1 MFDKQSI
8 EAYRNIKAP
17 EELRKKVMRLNLEL
31 SSPSSNHRSKNA
43 MLCPLAAMAC
53 AAVFCLAVS
62 FSFWNQKDAAL
73 LYQGV
78 PVEGE
83 PAVIA
88 ADMPQSAALVRD
100 SVPSGIPLELET
112 AERTTAERT
121 KVSVS
126 GGELSAFDAEGM
138 LLGSGRE
145 VELSGKAALYWDL
158 SQSDN
163 SDLLLVLATE
173 AERFTYTLSASGS
186 GGYILQKNGTQ

>member
-17 EELRKKVMRLNLEL
+17 EELREKVMRLNLEL
-31 SSPSSNHRSKNA
+31 SSPSSNHRSKN
-43 MLCPLAAMAC
+43 
-53 AAVFCLAVS
+53 
-62 FSFWNQKDAAL
+62 AAL

-112 AERTTAERT
+112 AEKA

-173 AERFTYTLSASGS
+173 AERFTYTLSVSGS

>member
-1 MFDKQSI
+1 M
-8 EAYRNIKAP
+8 
-17 EELRKKVMRLNLEL
+17 
-31 SSPSSNHRSKNA
+31 
-43 MLCPLAAMAC
+43 
-53 AAVFCLAVS
+53 
-62 FSFWNQKDAAL
+62 
-73 LYQGV
+73 
-78 PVEGE
+78 
-83 PAVIA
+83 IA

-100 SVPSGIPLELET
+100 SVPSGIPLELE
-112 AERTTAERT
+112 TAERT

-173 AERFTYTLSASGS
+173 AERFTYTLSVSGS
-186 GGYILQKNGTQ
+186 GGYILQKNETQ

>member
-1 MFDKQSI
+1 MSMFDKQSI

-17 EELRKKVMRLNLEL
+17 EELREKVMRLNPEL
-31 SSPSSNHRSKNA
+31 SSPGSNHRSKNA
-43 MLCPLAAMAC
+43 MLRPIAAVAC
-53 AAVFCLAVS
+53 AAVICLAVS

-100 SVPSGIPLELET
+100 SVPSGIPLELE
-112 AERTTAERT
+112 TAERT

-173 AERFTYTLSASGS
+173 AERFTYTLP
-186 GGYILQKNGTQ
+186 

>member
-17 EELRKKVMRLNLEL
+17 EELREKVMRLNPEL
-31 SSPSSNHRSKNA
+31 SSPGSNHRSKNA
-43 MLCPLAAMAC
+43 MLRPIAAVAC

-73 LYQGV
+73 LYQGI

-112 AERTTAERT
+112 AERT

-126 GGELSAFDAEGM
+126 GGELSAVSYTHLREERNFDNPEYPSERT
-138 LLGSGRE
+138 GSGSEFRCF
-145 VELSGKAALYWDL
+145 LP
-158 SQSDN
+158 
-163 SDLLLVLATE
+163 
-173 AERFTYTLSASGS
+173 RR
-186 GGYILQKNGTQ
+186 

>member
-17 EELRKKVMRLNLEL
+17 EELREKVMRLNPEL
-31 SSPSSNHRSKNA
+31 SSPGSNHRSKNA
-43 MLCPLAAMAC
+43 MLRPIAAVAC
-53 AAVFCLAVS
+53 AA
-62 FSFWNQKDAAL
+62 
-73 LYQGV
+73 
-78 PVEGE
+78 VEGE

-100 SVPSGIPLELET
+100 SVPSGIPLELE
-112 AERTTAERT
+112 TAERT

-173 AERFTYTLSASGS
+173 AERFTYTLSVSGS